1 MTSLFRLLLVG
12 VFLYILIRIV
22 QVVMR
27 IMSSGPG
34 RTDAPEGKH
43 APLDIKEPE
52 RFEDIRD
59 AEFTDIPPSKQ
70 PKGKPGEGGPSPS

>member
-1 MTSLFRLLLVG
+1 MTSLFRILLVG
-12 VFLYILIRIV
+12 VFLYILVRVV

-27 IMSSGPG
+27 IISSGPR
-34 RTDAPEGKH
+34 RTDAPEGNR

-59 AEFTDIPPSKQ
+59 ADFIDIPPSKHS
-70 PKGKPGEGGPSPS
+70 GEKTEQGGSNAS